1 MNKAGVFLV
10 FLFFSVS
17 LFAQNKWVLKKE
29 KDGIKIFTRHSET
42 SSFND
47 IQVDMD
53 MPGTIDQ
60 LASIL
65 WDVAKYTEWAYATK
79 TCRLIKKIN
88 NTELMYYAEF
98 EVPWP
103 LSNRDLCADVKLI
116 KDSAAQ
122 SLKVVS
128 VGIRD
133 FLPDKNGIVRVAK
146 SRGNWIITP
155 LPGKA
160 AIHLNY
166 ILEVQPGGAAPAWII
181 NLFSTKG
188 PLESF
193 VNLKKKMTALNR

>member
-1 MNKAGVFLV
+1 MNKAGTFIV

-17 LFAQNKWVLKKE
+17 LFAQNKWVFKKE

-42 SSFND
+42 SAFND

-53 MPGTIDQ
+53 LPGTVDQ

-79 TCRLIKKIN
+79 TCRLIKKISE
-88 NTELMYYAEF
+88 TELMYYAEF

-103 LSNRDLCADVKLI
+103 LSNRDLYADVKLI
-116 KDSAAQ
+116 KDSAAHSMQ
-122 SLKVVS
+122 VVS

-133 FLPDKNGIVRVAK
+133 FLPDNNGIVRVAK
-146 SRGNWIITP
+146 SKGNWIIST
-155 LPGKA
+155 LPGK

-166 ILEVQPGGAAPAWII
+166 VLEVQPGGAVPAWII

-193 VNLKKKMTALNR
+193 VNLKQKMTALNK